1 MQKRL
6 SLPPTKSALL
16 QVGRQV
22 RFLEQGRAMLEKKRD
37 LLTRLVYERLAQYR
51 ELREETARQLA
62 DAYHWLGIVQM
73 RMGGQ
78 MLRQAS
84 VGLSQAVAL
93 RVVARSSVGVEY
105 PSVSASPLPLQP
117 VGLMWTDV
125 SFDEARLRLR
135 ELTITLARLGE
146 AENAL
151 WRLLAASRK
160 TQKRVNALKY
170 NIIPRYQ
177 ATLHH
182 IRAALE
188 EDERN
193 TLFQIKVLRARAQ
206 AASAPPTG
214 GDASL
219 TIEERP

>member
-1 MQKRL
+1 MKKRL
-6 SLPPTKSALL
+6 AVPPTKSALL
-16 QVGRQV
+16 QVGRQT
-22 RFLEQGRAMLEKKRD
+22 RFLEQGRQMLEKKRD
-37 LLTRLVYERLAQYR
+37 LLTRLVYARLAQYR
-51 ELREETARQLA
+51 ELREQTRRELA
-62 DAYHWLGIVQM
+62 EAYHWLGIVQM

-78 MLRQAS
+78 MLHQVS
-84 VGLSQAVAL
+84 VGLKPAVAI
-93 RVVARSSVGVEY
+93 RIVARSSVGVEY
-105 PSVSASPLPLQP
+105 PSVSAAALPLQP

-135 ELTITLARLGE
+135 ELAVTLARLGE

-170 NIIPRYQ
+170 NIIPRYRE
-177 ATLHH
+177 TLHH

-193 TLFQIKVLRARAQ
+193 TLFQIRVLRARKPA
-206 AASAPPTG
+206 
-214 GDASL
+214 
-219 TIEERP
+219 

>member
-1 MQKRL
+1 MKQRL
-6 SLPPTKSALL
+6 SVPPTKSALL
-16 QVGRQV
+16 QVARQA
-22 RFLEQGRAMLEKKRD
+22 RFLEQGQQMLEKKRD

-51 ELREETARQLA
+51 ELRALAARELTE
-62 DAYHWLGIVQM
+62 AYHWLGIVQM

-78 MLRQAS
+78 MLRQAA
-84 VGLSQAVAL
+84 VGLKPAVAMKI
-93 RVVARSSVGVEY
+93 VARSSVGVEY
-105 PSVSASPLPLQP
+105 PSVSAEALPLQP
-117 VGLMWTDV
+117 VGLMWTDA

-135 ELTITLARLGE
+135 QLTVTLARLGE

-170 NIIPRYQ
+170 NLIPRYH

-182 IRAALE
+182 IRQALE

-193 TLFQIKVLRARAQ
+193 TLFQIKMLHA
-206 AASAPPTG
+206 G
-214 GDASL
+214 
-219 TIEERP
+219 ER

>member
-1 MQKRL
+1 MKKRL
-6 SLPPTKSALL
+6 PVPPTKSALL
-16 QVGRQV
+16 QVDRQV
-22 RFLEQGRAMLEKKRD
+22 RFLEQGREMLEKKRD

-51 ELREETARQLA
+51 ELRAQTVAELA
-62 DAYHWLGIVQM
+62 EAYHWLGIVQM

-78 MLRQAS
+78 MLRQSA
-84 VGLSQAVAL
+84 VGLSLAVAL
-93 RVVARSSVGVEY
+93 KVVARSSVGVEY
-105 PSVSASPLPLQP
+105 PSVSAEPLPLQP

-135 ELTITLARLGE
+135 DLTITLARLGE

-177 ATLHH
+177 ATVQH

-193 TLFQIKVLRARAQ
+193 TLFQIKVLRAHAN
-206 AASAPPTG
+206 A
-214 GDASL
+214 
-219 TIEERP
+219 

>member
-1 MQKRL
+1 MKKRL
-6 SLPPTKSALL
+6 SVPPTKSALL

-22 RFLEQGRAMLEKKRD
+22 KFLDQGRQMLEKKRD

-51 ELREETARQLA
+51 ELRAETARELA
-62 DAYHWLGIVQM
+62 EAYRWLGIVQM

-84 VGLSQAVAL
+84 VGLNLAVNL
-93 RVVARSSVGVEY
+93 KVVARSSVGVEY
-105 PSVSASPLPLQP
+105 PSVTAEPLPLQP

-125 SFDEARLRLR
+125 SFDEVRMRLRQ
-135 ELTITLARLGE
+135 LTITLARLGE

-177 ATLHH
+177 ATVQH

-193 TLFQIKVLRARAQ
+193 TLFQIKVLRARADAAAKAQATQ
-206 AASAPPTG
+206 AASA
-214 GDASL
+214 
-219 TIEERP
+219 

>member
-1 MQKRL
+1 MKKRL
-6 SLPPTKSALL
+6 PVPPTKSALL
-16 QVGRQV
+16 QVDRQV
-22 RFLEQGRAMLEKKRD
+22 RFLEQGREMLEKKRD

-51 ELREETARQLA
+51 ELRAQTAQDLA
-62 DAYHWLGIVQM
+62 EAYHWLGIVQM

-78 MLRQAS
+78 MLRQSA
-84 VGLSQAVAL
+84 VGLKPAVAL
-93 RVVARSSVGVEY
+93 KVVARSSVGVEY
-105 PSVSASPLPLQP
+105 PSVSAEPLPLQP

-135 ELTITLARLGE
+135 DLTITLARLGE

-177 ATLHH
+177 ATVQH
-182 IRAALE
+182 IRSALE

-193 TLFQIKVLRARAQ
+193 TLFQIKVLRAHAH
-206 AASAPPTG
+206 A
-214 GDASL
+214 
-219 TIEERP
+219 

>member
-1 MQKRL
+1 MKKRL
-6 SLPPTKSALL
+6 PVPPTKSALL
-16 QVGRQV
+16 QVDRQV
-22 RFLEQGRAMLEKKRD
+22 RFLEQGREMLEKKRD

-51 ELREETARQLA
+51 ELRAQTAQDLSE
-62 DAYHWLGIVQM
+62 AYHWLGIVQM

-78 MLRQAS
+78 MLRQSA
-84 VGLSQAVAL
+84 VGLKPAVAL
-93 RVVARSSVGVEY
+93 KVVARSSVGVEY
-105 PSVSASPLPLQP
+105 PSVSAEPLPLQP

-135 ELTITLARLGE
+135 DLTITLARLGE

-177 ATLHH
+177 ATVQH
-182 IRAALE
+182 IRATLE

-193 TLFQIKVLRARAQ
+193 TLFQIKVLRAQ
-206 AASAPPTG
+206 ANP
-214 GDASL
+214 
-219 TIEERP
+219 

>member
-1 MQKRL
+1 MKKRL
-6 SLPPTKSALL
+6 SVPPTKSALL
-16 QVGRQV
+16 QVGRQAK
-22 RFLEQGRAMLEKKRD
+22 FLEQGRQMLEKKRD

-51 ELREETARQLA
+51 ALRTQTVNELA
-62 DAYHWLGIVQM
+62 DAYRWLGIVQM
-73 RMGGQ
+73 RMGAQ
-78 MLRQAS
+78 MLRQS
-84 VGLSQAVAL
+84 TIGLKPAVAIK
-93 RVVARSSVGVEY
+93 VMARSSVGVEY
-105 PSVSASPLPLQP
+105 PSITAEPLPLQP

-135 ELTITLARLGE
+135 DLTVTLARLGE

-177 ATLHH
+177 ATVHH

-193 TLFQIKVLRARAQ
+193 TLFQIKVLRAQ
-206 AASAPPTG
+206 QSA
-214 GDASL
+214 
-219 TIEERP
+219 

>member
-1 MQKRL
+1 
-6 SLPPTKSALL
+6 
-16 QVGRQV
+16 
-22 RFLEQGRAMLEKKRD
+22 MLEKKRD

-51 ELREETARQLA
+51 ALRTQSMRELAE
-62 DAYHWLGIVQM
+62 AYRWLGIVQM
-73 RMGGQ
+73 RMGAQ
-78 MLRQAS
+78 MLRQS
-84 VGLSQAVAL
+84 TTGLKPAVAIK
-93 RVVARSSVGVEY
+93 VVARSSVGVEY
-105 PSVSASPLPLQP
+105 PSITAEPLPLQP

-125 SFDEARLRLR
+125 SFDETRMRLR
-135 ELTITLARLGE
+135 ELTVTLARLGE

-177 ATLHH
+177 ATVHH

-193 TLFQIKVLRARAQ
+193 TLFQIKVLRAQ
-206 AASAPPTG
+206 HPV
-214 GDASL
+214 
-219 TIEERP
+219 

>member
-1 MQKRL
+1 MVLHAMKKRL
-6 SLPPTKSALL
+6 SVPPTKSALL

-22 RFLEQGRAMLEKKRD
+22 RFLEQGRQMLEKKRD
-37 LLTRLVYERLAQYR
+37 LLSRLVYERLAQYR
-51 ELREETARQLA
+51 ELRGQTVQELA
-62 DAYHWLGIVQM
+62 EAYRWLGIVQM

-78 MLRQAS
+78 MLRQSS
-84 VGLSQAVAL
+84 VGLKQAVKIK
-93 RVVARSSVGVEY
+93 VVARSSVGVEY
-105 PSVSASPLPLQP
+105 PSISVESLPLQP

-125 SFDEARLRLR
+125 SFDDARKRLQQ
-135 ELTITLARLGE
+135 LTVTLARLGE

-177 ATLHH
+177 ATVSH
-182 IRAALE
+182 IKAALE

-193 TLFQIKVLRARAQ
+193 TLFQIKVLRARQ
-206 AASAPPTG
+206 Q
-214 GDASL
+214 DAGKAL
-219 TIEERP
+219 